1 MRPDKRAEFLRAWQ
15 QAATGLAAISALLD
29 ELPDTMRP
37 ELLQLLHRL
46 KSSQIRRY
54 HQVEQLPSVS
64 FRGVALVEDAIEQ
77 QRLLAREVANFI
89 DQARDECVREQARR
103 STALVPV
110 AAGRNRADPD
120 FRNFRNEVSATL
132 NQLQWAGSGAPG
144 TVERLP
150 ANWRGAAMA
159 MPVMPPPGATLH
171 CSTCHQPVPA
181 VYLAP
186 PPRARTRL
194 SARPARS
201 TADREAEFDEDADD
215 PRQRTA
221 RGSRRWG
228 RTAESLAS
236 NVIKAVG
243 GMGMVLAV
251 AVIVSAVAFRAT
263 RPSGQIIAHEQH
275 DVGETRTAAVAAA
288 RPTAGGQQKPFVDR
302 LELVPV
308 SVPTTT
314 AQAPAPAPARTHHD
328 GGAGRTA
335 PVHPARSAEPELTA
349 AADQIE
355 RANRDTERQRLAAKT
370 VARAAVPQVT
380 RASLPVPE
388 KVAAAPAQ
396 RPPVN
401 VMRAEAK
408 PVAASEADDGDGL
421 YVAVLSTHKEAGAAR
436 DEFAELQKKYAA
448 ILGSKQSEVQV
459 MSGQTGSWH
468 RLVATPAS
476 TKAAANQI
484 CNDLRSAGYGRCWV
498 KPY

>member
-54 HQVEQLPSVS
+54 HQVERLPSAS

-194 SARPARS
+194 SA
-201 TADREAEFDEDADD
+201 
-215 PRQRTA
+215 
-221 RGSRRWG
+221 
-228 RTAESLAS
+228 
-236 NVIKAVG
+236 K
-243 GMGMVLAV
+243 
-251 AVIVSAVAFRAT
+251 T
-263 RPSGQIIAHEQH
+263 R
-275 DVGETRTAAVAAA
+275 V
-288 RPTAGGQQKPFVDR
+288 
-302 LELVPV
+302 
-308 SVPTTT
+308 
-314 AQAPAPAPARTHHD
+314 
-328 GGAGRTA
+328 
-335 PVHPARSAEPELTA
+335 
-349 AADQIE
+349 
-355 RANRDTERQRLAAKT
+355 
-370 VARAAVPQVT
+370 
-380 RASLPVPE
+380 
-388 KVAAAPAQ
+388 
-396 RPPVN
+396 
-401 VMRAEAK
+401 
-408 PVAASEADDGDGL
+408 
-421 YVAVLSTHKEAGAAR
+421 
-436 DEFAELQKKYAA
+436 
-448 ILGSKQSEVQV
+448 
-459 MSGQTGSWH
+459 
-468 RLVATPAS
+468 
-476 TKAAANQI
+476 
-484 CNDLRSAGYGRCWV
+484 
-498 KPY
+498 